1 MRRFSFWEEVTM
13 PKRGNR
19 EGSVYQR
26 KSDGKWV
33 TSITLEDGR
42 RKVLYSKTQ
51 KEAIQKLK
59 KASQQQEQGTLATGP
74 QYTVAQYLDY
84 WLSVYKQK
92 IRPRSYERYEQI
104 IRLHL
109 VPKLGKIKLD
119 KLSPQHV
126 QTLYT
131 KKLEE
136 GLSTNTVL
144 VIHGMLH
151 KALKSAMRWGVL
163 AQNVCDRVDVPRK
176 VPYEIHP
183 LNMEQAQKLLD
194 VVSGHPNE
202 ALFILA
208 IATGMRRGEIAGL
221 KWQDIDWEN
230 ATLHVQRSLTRV
242 PTSMGGGYQEA
253 EPKTEKSRR
262 SIVLPDFALTALLRH
277 RELQFDIRERA
288 GEFWH
293 EHDYVFCTP
302 LGEHIHPGHDILEEL
317 KKLLKKAGLPD
328 IRFHDLRHSAATML
342 LGMGIHPKIVQ
353 ERLGHHDIGTTMNI
367 YSHVLPNMQE
377 EAMKRLNFMI
387 GRGKDDQEDDDGQGS
402 GVLAP
407 A

>member
-1 MRRFSFWEEVTM
+1 M
-13 PKRGNR
+13 PKRGNG

-33 TSITLEDGR
+33 TSITLDNGR
-42 RKVLYSKTQ
+42 RKVLYSDTQ
-51 KEAIQKLK
+51 QEAIKKLK
-59 KASQQQEQGTLATGP
+59 KASQQQEQGTLTVGP

-109 VPKLGKIKLD
+109 VPTIGKLKLD

-126 QTLYT
+126 QLLYT

-136 GLSTNTVL
+136 ELSTNTVL

-151 KALKSAMRWGVL
+151 KALKSAMRWGIL
-163 AQNVCDRVDVPRK
+163 AQNVCDRVDIPRK
-176 VPYEIHP
+176 TPYEIHP
-183 LNMEQAQKLLD
+183 LTVEQAQRFLAALHE
-194 VVSGHPNE
+194 HPNE

-208 IATGMRRGEIAGL
+208 ITTGMRRGEIAGL
-221 KWQDIDWEN
+221 KWHDIDIEY
-230 ATLHVQRSLTRV
+230 ATLHVQRALTRV
-242 PTSMGGGYQEA
+242 PTTMGGGYQEA

-262 SIVLPDFALTALLRH
+262 TVALPDIAVDALRQH
-277 RELQFDIRERA
+277 HERQVEIKQKA
-288 GEFWH
+288 GEFWQ

-302 LGEHIHPGHDILEEL
+302 MGTHIHPGHDILEEF
-317 KKLLKKAGLPD
+317 KKLFKGAGLPD

-342 LGMGIHPKIVQ
+342 LGMGVHPKIVQ
-353 ERLGHHDIGTTMNI
+353 ERLGHHDIGTTMDI
-367 YSHVLPNMQE
+367 YSHVLPTMQE
-377 EAMKRLNFMI
+377 GAMKQLNNLLH
-387 GRGKDDQEDDDGQGS
+387 QHPED
-402 GVLAP
+402 
-407 A
+407 

>member
-1 MRRFSFWEEVTM
+1 M
-13 PKRGNR
+13 PKRGKRGNR

-33 TSITLEDGR
+33 TSITLDDGR
-42 RKVLYSKTQ
+42 RKVLYSGTQ
-51 KEAIQKLK
+51 QVAIKKLK
-59 KASQQQEQGTLATGP
+59 KASQQQEQGTLTVGP
-74 QYTVAQYLDY
+74 QHTVAQYLDY
-84 WLSVYKQK
+84 WLNAYKQK

-109 VPKLGKIKLD
+109 VPILGKLKLD

-136 GLSTNTVL
+136 GLSANTVL

-151 KALKSAMRWGVL
+151 KALKSAMRWGIL

-176 VPYEIHP
+176 VPYEIQP
-183 LNMEQAQKLLD
+183 LNLEQVQKFLD
-194 VVSGHPNE
+194 VVYGHPNE

-262 SIVLPDFALTALLRH
+262 SIVLPDFALTALLKH
-277 RELQFDIRERA
+277 RELHFDIRERA
-288 GEFWH
+288 GELWQ
-293 EHDYVFCTP
+293 EHDYMFCTP
-302 LGEHIHPGHDILEEL
+302 TGEHIHPGHDILEEL

-407 A
+407 V

>member
-1 MRRFSFWEEVTM
+1 M

-33 TSITLEDGR
+33 TSITLDNGR

-51 KEAIQKLK
+51 QEAIKKLK
-59 KASQQQEQGTLATGP
+59 KVSQQQEQGTLTVGP
-74 QYTVAQYLDY
+74 QHTVAQYLDY
-84 WLSVYKQK
+84 WLSVYKQR
-92 IRPRSYERYEQI
+92 IRPRSHERYEQI

-109 VPKLGKIKLD
+109 VPTLGKIKLD

-126 QTLYT
+126 QQLYS

-151 KALKSAMRWGVL
+151 KALKSAMRWGIL

-183 LNMEQAQKLLD
+183 LTVEQAQRFLEAIR
-194 VVSGHPNE
+194 GHPNE

-208 IATGMRRGEIAGL
+208 ITTGMRRGEIAGL
-221 KWQDIDWEN
+221 KWHDIDMEH
-230 ATLHVQRSLTRV
+230 ATLHVQRALTRM
-242 PTSMGGGYQEA
+242 PTTMGGGYQEA

-262 SIVLPDFALTALLRH
+262 TIVLPDFALDALRNH
-277 RELQFDIRERA
+277 GECQSEIKRKA
-288 GEFWH
+288 GEFWQ

-302 LGEHIHPGHDILEEL
+302 LGTHIHPGHDILEEF
-317 KKLLKKAGLPD
+317 KKLLKKVDLPD

-342 LGMGIHPKIVQ
+342 LGMGVHPKIVQ

-367 YSHVLPNMQE
+367 YSHVLPSMQE
-377 EAMKRLNFMI
+377 GAMKQLNTLL
-387 GRGKDDQEDDDGQGS
+387 GDRQQCQ
-402 GVLAP
+402 
-407 A
+407 